1 MKKLIVSILI
11 TILAS
16 TTQAAWRE
24 NERRINTT
32 LKVSHYNSFASQY
45 LETPT
50 NVIVLKMGG
59 VESLGI
65 EPKNDRS
72 IYFSIDY
79 VDEYLSFI
87 SKYIEWQ
94 EKAIQNSDA
103 FTEKIGDSKSQTAG
117 IRIRFG
123 FYSGNAKNHYLTIS
137 TCVYLL
143 GTCTASDE
151 PPQYYD
157 LENSK
162 KLAILLTQ
170 LKAGEL
176 KSEDVSEKY
185 N

>member
-1 MKKLIVSILI
+1 MKRLIAFLLV

-32 LKVSHYNSFASQY
+32 LKVSHFNRVASQY

-50 NVIVLKMGG
+50 NIIVLKMGG

-72 IYFSIDY
+72 IYFSVDY

-87 SKYIEWQ
+87 GKYIEWQ
-94 EKAIQNSDA
+94 EKAILNEDA
-103 FTEKIGDSKSQTAG
+103 FTKKIGDSKSQMAG

-123 FYSGNAKNHYLTIS
+123 FYSGNAKNPYLTVS
-137 TCVYLL
+137 TCVHLF
-143 GTCTASDE
+143 GTCTESDE
-151 PPQYYD
+151 QPQYYD
-157 LENSK
+157 LDNAK
-162 KLAILLTQ
+162 KLAVLLTQ

-176 KSEDVSEKY
+176 KAADVSEKY